1 MFVLDTVTA
10 VCVKNYRSN
19 NLIGRKIM
27 PVISDRLLTFICTNL
42 RPLVNKFGDPF
53 IIHHGPEIRD
63 RLRGMNSD
71 FRGFKLD
78 FTELFALKA
87 NPRLAIF
94 KDFIMTEGCGA
105 DCSSDAE
112 LSFAEE
118 VGLPGELIML
128 TANNVPEELYRHAM
142 RLGAHINF
150 DDVTCFAKVPKPFPR
165 RASLRMNLGKGQV
178 LSPGEEEGKIEFNR
192 EGSKF
197 GIPVGEIM
205 SAYEVMINDYGVEEV
220 GSHSMMVSNNLDYR
234 KVIHIIQKQADFLSE
249 AVDKFG
255 VRAPYINVGGGLG
268 IAYRLEDPDYDV
280 KALAREVARIIGAFK
295 AKHGY
300 APKVFMESG
309 RFVTGSS
316 AVLVN
321 KIQNIYTKFGHK
333 FLGVQIAMHAMPRP
347 MLYPGEAYHHQII
360 VRADGTLKD
369 GPLEKVS
376 IVGSACE
383 DNDRV
388 ATDIMLPR
396 AEEGDYV
403 ISCSA
408 GAHSVDQAS
417 DYNWQFKP
425 QELLIGDHDNVRR
438 ICSQQTYA
446 GLTARQRGLE
456 GEEHVLHIR

>member
-1 MFVLDTVTA
+1 
-10 VCVKNYRSN
+10 
-19 NLIGRKIM
+19 M
-27 PVISDRLLTFICTNL
+27 PVISDRLLTFVCRNL
-42 RPLVNKFGDPF
+42 RSLVNKFGDPF
-53 IIHHGPEIRD
+53 IIHHGPEVRD

-71 FRGFKLD
+71 FREFKLD

-94 KDFIMTEGCGA
+94 KDFIMTEDCGA
-105 DCSSDAE
+105 DCSGDAE
-112 LSFAEE
+112 LSFTEE
-118 VGLPGELIML
+118 VGLPGEKVML
-128 TANNVPEELYRHAM
+128 TANNVPEELYLHAQ
-142 RLGAHINF
+142 RIGAHLNL
-150 DDVTCFAKVPKPFPR
+150 DDITDFVKVPKPFPR
-165 RASLRMNLGKGQV
+165 CVSLRVNLGKGSV
-178 LSPGEEEGKIEFNR
+178 LLPGEEKGKIEFNR

-197 GIPVGEIM
+197 GIPIGEIRK
-205 SAYEVMINDYGVEEV
+205 AYEILIKEYGVQEV

-234 KVIHIIQKQADFLSE
+234 KAVPIIEKQFEIVSDVAD
-249 AVDKFG
+249 AFG
-255 VRAPYINVGGGLG
+255 VHVPYVNVGGGLG
-268 IAYRLEDPDYDV
+268 IAYRPEDPDYDV
-280 KALAREVARIIGAFK
+280 RALAREIARIAEGFRK
-295 AKHGY
+295 KHGY
-300 APKVFMESG
+300 TPKIFMESG

-321 KIQNIYTKFGHK
+321 KIRRIYTKFGHK

-369 GPLEKVS
+369 GPLEEVS
-376 IVGSACE
+376 LVGAACE
-383 DNDRV
+383 DNDRI
-388 ATDIMLPR
+388 ARDIWLPR
-396 AEEGDYV
+396 AEEGDCV

-408 GAHSVDQAS
+408 GAHNVDQAS

-425 QELLIGDHDNVRR
+425 QELLIGDHDTVRR